1 MINEDEI
8 KYNVIKDP
16 LNIADIHKGS
26 GGNFLYLYFTTDTRA
41 GKPIKSLKI
50 LTSNQSLNQP
60 KNVENSTLNNTQEKG
75 DVGYVKELFTDQ
87 QIYTSGVIYRYVNNI
102 DPNKDLICDS
112 AKYDGPLNIVTVPD
126 YPK

>member
-1 MINEDEI
+1 MDVKDKTINQ
-8 KYNVIKDP
+8 
-16 LNIADIHKGS
+16 
-26 GGNFLYLYFTTDTRA
+26 T
-41 GKPIKSLKI
+41 
-50 LTSNQSLNQP
+50 LNQP

-87 QIYTSGVIYRYVNNI
+87 QIYTSGVVYRYVNNI

>member
-1 MINEDEI
+1 MDVKDKTINQ
-8 KYNVIKDP
+8 
-16 LNIADIHKGS
+16 
-26 GGNFLYLYFTTDTRA
+26 T
-41 GKPIKSLKI
+41 
-50 LTSNQSLNQP
+50 LNQP
-60 KNVENSTLNNTQEKG
+60 KNVDNSTLNNTQEKG

>member
-1 MINEDEI
+1 MDVKDKTINQ
-8 KYNVIKDP
+8 
-16 LNIADIHKGS
+16 
-26 GGNFLYLYFTTDTRA
+26 T
-41 GKPIKSLKI
+41 
-50 LTSNQSLNQP
+50 LNQP

>member
-1 MINEDEI
+1 MDVKDKTINQ
-8 KYNVIKDP
+8 
-16 LNIADIHKGS
+16 
-26 GGNFLYLYFTTDTRA
+26 T
-41 GKPIKSLKI
+41 
-50 LTSNQSLNQP
+50 LNQP

-75 DVGYVKELFTDQ
+75 DVGYIKELFIDQ
-87 QIYTSGVIYRYVNNI
+87 QIYTSGVVYRYVNNI

>member
-1 MINEDEI
+1 MDVEDKTI
-8 KYNVIKDP
+8 
-16 LNIADIHKGS
+16 
-26 GGNFLYLYFTTDTRA
+26 
-41 GKPIKSLKI
+41 
-50 LTSNQSLNQP
+50 NQSLNQP

>member
-1 MINEDEI
+1 MD
-8 KYNVIKDP
+8 VKDKT
-16 LNIADIHKGS
+16 I
-26 GGNFLYLYFTTDTRA
+26 
-41 GKPIKSLKI
+41 
-50 LTSNQSLNQP
+50 NQSLNQP

>member
-1 MINEDEI
+1 MD
-8 KYNVIKDP
+8 IKDKT
-16 LNIADIHKGS
+16 I
-26 GGNFLYLYFTTDTRA
+26 
-41 GKPIKSLKI
+41 
-50 LTSNQSLNQP
+50 NQTLNQP

>member
-1 MINEDEI
+1 MDVKDKTINQ
-8 KYNVIKDP
+8 
-16 LNIADIHKGS
+16 
-26 GGNFLYLYFTTDTRA
+26 T
-41 GKPIKSLKI
+41 
-50 LTSNQSLNQP
+50 LNQP

-126 YPK
+126 YPE

>member
-1 MINEDEI
+1 MDVKDKTINQ
-8 KYNVIKDP
+8 
-16 LNIADIHKGS
+16 
-26 GGNFLYLYFTTDTRA
+26 T
-41 GKPIKSLKI
+41 
-50 LTSNQSLNQP
+50 LNQP
-60 KNVENSTLNNTQEKG
+60 KNVENSALNNTQEKG

>member
-1 MINEDEI
+1 MDVKDKTINQ
-8 KYNVIKDP
+8 
-16 LNIADIHKGS
+16 
-26 GGNFLYLYFTTDTRA
+26 T
-41 GKPIKSLKI
+41 
-50 LTSNQSLNQP
+50 LNQP
-60 KNVENSTLNNTQEKG
+60 KNVENSTLNNLQEKG

>member
-1 MINEDEI
+1 MEVKE
-8 KYNVIKDP
+8 KV
-16 LNIADIHKGS
+16 
-26 GGNFLYLYFTTDTRA
+26 GNQT
-41 GKPIKSLKI
+41 I
-50 LTSNQSLNQP
+50 NQP
-60 KNVENSTLNNTQEKG
+60 NNLENTTLNNTQEKG

>member
-1 MINEDEI
+1 MDVKDKTINQ
-8 KYNVIKDP
+8 
-16 LNIADIHKGS
+16 
-26 GGNFLYLYFTTDTRA
+26 T
-41 GKPIKSLKI
+41 
-50 LTSNQSLNQP
+50 LNQP
-60 KNVENSTLNNTQEKG
+60 KNAENPTLNNTQEKG